1 VQFLKRQTYLVL
13 GSLKASSIIR
23 SKDDWT
29 FLGVSTQDYTHG
41 FHLYPARMH
50 PEIARRIIAQY
61 AEDRKKVVFDP
72 FMGSGG
78 VLVES
83 LLHGNNSIGID
94 VNPFAVLLSEV
105 KTTRIPVKKLDD
117 NYLKIIHQS
126 KKDFDKKNFHDEV
139 APKSKSLNLQFWYKD
154 DVIKKLQILK
164 YHIFDSDVN
173 DNIKN
178 FFKVCFSLTSR
189 KASYQRNSIYKI
201 YRINKRDLDKFNPDV
216 FAIFRQVCNKNI
228 DKMSQFFAKI
238 KLQHA
243 KTFPLLGDTRK
254 IEEAFDKVNSNI
266 LDNGKVHL
274 VVTSPP
280 YGDHRTTVAYGQ
292 FSKHPGL
299 WLELPE
305 EQLLDV
311 DTVGIGGNRKIKFE
325 ELTSALLATIIKQVK
340 RNDQEIS
347 KHKKPY
353 RADDVYAYFHDLD
366 KCLGQTSKI
375 LKQGDSHLCFV
386 VANRTVRR
394 VTIPT
399 DEILVELGK
408 KYGFKHEKTIYR
420 TIANKAMSLKN
431 APENITNQSGE
442 TMTRESIVILKY

>member
-1 VQFLKRQTYLVL
+1 MKTSTVFE
-13 GSLKASSIIR
+13 SNE
-23 SKDDWT
+23 DWT
-29 FLGVSTQDYTHG
+29 FLNVSTQDYTHG

-50 PEIARRIIAQY
+50 PEIAKRIITKYAQ
-61 AEDRKKVVFDP
+61 DTKKVVFDP

-78 VLVES
+78 VLVEGI
-83 LLHGNNSIGID
+83 LHGNNSIGID
-94 VNPFAVLLSEV
+94 VNPFAVLLSKV
-105 KTTRIPVKKLDD
+105 KTTPLNSEKL
-117 NYLKIIHQS
+117 NKIYEEIIG
-126 KKDFDKKNFHDEV
+126 
-139 APKSKSLNLQFWYKD
+139 KSKGDYTIKQYHEETKPTSGSLNLEFWYKPN
-154 DVIKKLQILK
+154 VIKKLQILK
-164 YHIFDSDVN
+164 YHIF
-173 DNIKN
+173 NIEDKKVRD
-178 FFKVCFSLTSR
+178 FFKICFSLASR

-201 YRINKRDLDKFNPDV
+201 YRINKEDMQGFNLDV
-216 FAIFRQVCNKNI
+216 FQIFENVCKKNI
-228 DKMSQFFAKI
+228 KKMVDFTKAMKSSKAK
-238 KLQHA
+238 A
-243 KTFPLLGDTRK
+243 FPILGDTRK
-254 IEEAFDKVNSNI
+254 IEEAFQKVDSDI
-266 LDNGKVHL
+266 LDDGKVHL

-292 FSKHPGL
+292 FSKHPGI
-299 WLELPE
+299 WLELPQK
-305 EQLLDV
+305 QLFEV
-311 DTVGIGGNRKIKFE
+311 DTVGIGGTRKIKFE
-325 ELTSALLATIIKQVK
+325 ELTSALLAKIIKQVK

-347 KHKKPY
+347 KQKKLY

-431 APENITNQSGE
+431 APENITNQAGK
-442 TMTRESIVILKY
+442 TMTRESVVILKY